1 MTHASTDPGNRSLH
15 EIEREVD
22 AERLRV
28 SETIDALQQKV
39 SVGGLVDQIV
49 KSVGEH
55 GGEVSHNLALS
66 LRQNPLAVIL
76 TGVGLAWLMAGSGP
90 KSGNQDYDED
100 GEGWDDS
107 SSRAPSLPT
116 DPDRAYADIDEP
128 TGRGALGQRLSEGA
142 AVVADRAKGLARD
155 VRDGAAGVGSAVSG
169 LADQAGTAAHRATQH
184 APRCARHAAPGCSCG
199 SGRLARARDV
209 L

>member
-1 MTHASTDPGNRSLH
+1 MTHASTDPGNRSLP
-15 EIEREVD
+15 EIERDVD

-39 SVGGLVDQIV
+39 SVGSLVDQIV

-55 GGEVSHNLALS
+55 GGEASHNLALS

-90 KSGNQDYDED
+90 KSGNQDHDEARK
-100 GEGWDDS
+100 GWDNS
-107 SSRAPSLPT
+107 SSPAASPST
-116 DPDRAYADIDEP
+116 DPDRTYADIDEP
-128 TGRGALGQRLSEGA
+128 EGRGGFGQRLSEGP
-142 AVVADRAKGLARD
+142 AVVAAGGEGLARD
-155 VRDGAAGVGSAVSG
+155 VRERAAGAGSAVSE
-169 LADQAGTAAHRATQH
+169 LADQAGTATRH
-184 APRCARHAAPGCSCG
+184 APRVRDMRRRAVHA
-199 SGRLARARDV
+199 GRDGWQGLEFV